1 MKHLALWMIVL
12 CLTVLPGC
20 SAEEP
25 NVAAT
30 ATPEI
35 EAPTN
40 TASPE
45 PAGTVETETQTDSK
59 PVQVAQADT
68 PKPAMP
74 ERVSPFEAGRHY
86 QILTPAQPT
95 SSSPEQVEVAEAFM
109 YGCPHCYSFEPF
121 MQKWAP
127 NKPENVKV
135 VRIPVLFNRQAEV
148 HARVYYTAEAL
159 GVLEETHLSF
169 FKEIHVNRRPMTSE
183 PDLIDFFK
191 RYDVDAETFKKTFRS
206 FDVEHKIRVAKTMA
220 QRYRISSVPTVV
232 VNGKYTSAGSNL
244 AGNQLLA
251 LIDHLVDKESKR

>member
-12 CLTVLPGC
+12 SLTVLPGC

-25 NVAAT
+25 SAAT
-30 ATPEI
+30 ATPKV

-45 PAGTVETETQTDSK
+45 PSTTVEPEAEPTDK
-59 PVQVAQADT
+59 PVQVAQANA

-95 SSSPEQVEVAEAFM
+95 SSSPEQIEVAEAFM

-121 MQKWAP
+121 IQKWMP
-127 NKPENVKV
+127 NKPDNVNV

-159 GVLEETHLSF
+159 GVLEETHLPF
-169 FKEIHVNRRPMTSE
+169 FKEIHVNRRAMTSE
-183 PDLIDFFK
+183 KDLVDFFG
-191 RYDVDAETFKKTFRS
+191 RYGVDADTFNKTFRS
-206 FDVEHKIRVAKTMA
+206 FDVEHKIRVAKTMS

-232 VNGKYTSAGSNL
+232 VNGKYSSGGSNL
-244 AGNQLLA
+244 AGNELLS
-251 LIDHLVDKESKR
+251 LIDHLVKKEETR